1 MFKYDSVETVQRLSD
16 MGHVNWKAWSLI
28 IACLALAAYSFGLV
42 YEGFI
47 ADHYFGFFSYPFIDE
62 PAAWRTYQRLPANA
76 RAAERE
82 IAARR
87 LIEADP
93 TNPDSWA
100 AISYVE
106 FLKAG
111 AMSPKAIEAL
121 DHSYAV
127 SFFDRQGGVWRIGFA
142 LEHWR
147 DLPPSLRKDV
157 LTEAQVAAKDPVLAP
172 KLKARLQ
179 QVQSP
184 EGRLAA
190 FLILAQSRT

>member
-1 MFKYDSVETVQRLSD
+1 MFGYDFVETVQRLSD
-16 MGHVNWKAWSLI
+16 MGRVNWKAWSLI
-28 IACLALAAYSFGLV
+28 ALCLALATYSFGLV

-47 ADHYFGFFSYPFIDE
+47 ADHYSGFFSYPFVDE
-62 PAAWRTYQRLPANA
+62 PAAWRAYQRLPANA
-76 RAAERE
+76 PVAERDV
-82 IAARR
+82 AARR

-93 TNPDSWA
+93 TNPDSWN

-111 AMSPKAIEAL
+111 AMSPQAIEAL

-147 DLPPSLRKDV
+147 ELPSSLRGDV
-157 LTEAQVAAKDPVLAP
+157 LTEARVMLRDPTLGP

-190 FLILAQSRT
+190 ILILAQPAS